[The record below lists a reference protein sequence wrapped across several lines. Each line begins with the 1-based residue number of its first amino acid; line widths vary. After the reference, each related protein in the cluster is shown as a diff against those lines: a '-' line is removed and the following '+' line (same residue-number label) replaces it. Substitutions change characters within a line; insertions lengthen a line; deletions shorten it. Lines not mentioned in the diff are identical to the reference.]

1 MPPTF
6 KPLLPGNS
14 VSGANPL
21 SKSGNPDHKGH
32 FKPIGV
38 SGENTPPAVK
48 AAPPTTQFAPG
59 VQLTPVQPQP
69 QAAAA
74 SLPANAPG
82 SRVPKAS
89 TVITRLIRDGHRIT
103 HIEVQCACGEL
114 ITLAC
119 GYDADESMT
128 ESGRETLQVP

>member
-14 VSGANPL
+14 VPGSNPL
-21 SKSGNPDHKGH
+21 SKGGNPDHKGH

-38 SGENTPPAVK
+38 SGDNSPPTVA
-48 AAPPTTQFAPG
+48 AAPPTTHFAPG
-59 VQLTPVQPQP
+59 VQLTPIQPQP
-69 QAAAA
+69 QAP
-74 SLPANAPG
+74 PAPPTV
-82 SRVPKAS
+82 SKSPKAS

-103 HIEVQCACGEL
+103 HIEVQCGCGEL

-119 GYDADESMT
+119 GYDSDEAMA
-128 ESGRETLQVP
+128 ESGQETLLVP